1 MSLPQPL
8 PQPLPQLLAQLLDE
22 LERHNIRL
30 WLEDGQLRFKAPAGA
45 MTADRKARV
54 RAHRQA
60 LIDRLAADDGPAA
73 PVLRA
78 DPDNRHAPFPQTPI
92 QQAYLVGRSDALDL
106 GGVAANSYIEFERA
120 GVDVARAEDCL
131 NRVIARHPMLRTVL
145 RPGGRQV
152 VLETVP
158 TYRIPVTDLTG
169 LPEAERDARIAALR
183 REIGERIR
191 DPQRWPLF
199 DLHWTRDGDRVRLH
213 SCVDLIALDAWS
225 SQLFFREWF
234 ALLDGRPEPPPP
246 ALTFRDVVMA
256 TQGAGAEAGRARA
269 WTYWNAALPKLPPAP
284 RLPAP
289 RPGTGGDAGRGRF
302 TRFHGHLPKARWQ
315 SWKRVCRARGVTPTS
330 ALATVFANVLS
341 RWSRN
346 EDVALN
352 VTLFN
357 RPPLH
362 PDITRVL
369 GEFTN
374 TTLLGFDGMDRPLAE
389 QAARTQTAL
398 LERLEHGAVAG
409 VDLLRELARLR
420 GDFSGSLMPVV
431 FTSLLIGDDADAV
444 GGLGWTQVHGVSQTP
459 QVALDHQ
466 LYEERGG
473 LGFNWD
479 AAGAALDLDAVGAA
493 FAAYTQALEALADD
507 ETLWDRA
514 PDRRPPPA
522 QMAVRDALHRPDP
535 AAAPPPGGLADAFW
549 DNLPRTAGADALLWS
564 GGRLTHG
571 ELARHAAGLARR
583 LRDAGVRPGD
593 RVAVQLGKGPLQAV
607 AVLAALHAGAAYV
620 PVAPDLPAARV
631 AAMLEQARPAARI
644 VAADGAR
651 PAGDGIPALPVSL
664 SDPLPDT
671 SLAELAA
678 QRAPTAPGD
687 VAYVIFTSGST
698 GIPKGVT
705 LTHGAVRNT
714 LDDMAARFGM
724 GPGDRVLALSALN
737 FDLSVYDLFAPLAA
751 GAALVIPDP
760 GQERNPEHWH
770 RLMTAHGVTVWNSV
784 PTLLD
789 MLLAWLGGGGG
800 AGAASPAPSDAAP
813 PVTLRLALVSGD
825 WVPLGLCARLRALAP
840 AARLVALGG
849 ATEAAIWS
857 NWQAVDAVPG
867 HWISVPYGLPLRH
880 QRYRV
885 LDRHGADRPDL
896 VPGQLHIGGLGLASG
911 YWGDPERTAAAFVEA
926 PDGGGRLYRTG
937 DLGRFWPDGTLEFLG
952 REDGQVKLGGH
963 RIELGE
969 ITHALERHP
978 AVERAAALVQGGT
991 DARGGAARLVAHVA
1005 RTDGAAPT
1013 EAELRAHCRALL
1025 PAYMVPRRILVHAA
1039 LPLSAN
1045 GKIDPRALAD
1055 LPPDPAGAGTGAAE
1069 PPTSLPTSLPGGPR
1083 AALRDILVQAVGG
1096 RTLPPDAGFFELG
1109 ATSLTLVEAHA
1120 RIRNELGIDLHVTDL
1135 FVHTS
1140 LAALEAHIRT
1150 LPPPTPLPGPP
1161 PPSPSSDTAR

>member
-1 MSLPQPL
+1 MSLPH
-8 PQPLPQLLAQLLDE
+8 LLDE
-22 LERHNIRL
+22 LERHRIHL
-30 WLEDGQLRFKAPAGA
+30 WIDDGQLRFKAPAGA
-45 MTADRKARV
+45 MTADLKARV
-54 RAHRQA
+54 QAHRQA
-60 LIDRLAADDGPAA
+60 LIERFGAGGAATPG
-73 PVLRA
+73 LRA
-78 DPDNRHAPFPQTPI
+78 DAGNRHAPFPQTPI

-106 GGVAANSYIEFERA
+106 GGVAANSYIEFERLPGRR
-120 GVDVARAEDCL
+120 GVDFAHAEECL

-145 RPGGRQV
+145 RPGGQQV

-169 LPEAERDARIAALR
+169 LPDAERDGRIAALR
-183 REIGERIR
+183 REIGEKVR
-191 DPQRWPLF
+191 DPGRWPLF

-234 ALLDGRPEPPPP
+234 ALLDGQPEPPAP
-246 ALTFRDVVMA
+246 ALNFRDVVTA
-256 TQGAGAEAGRARA
+256 AQGADAEAEQARA
-269 WTYWNAALPKLPPAP
+269 WRYWDAALDALPPAP
-284 RLPAP
+284 SLPAP
-289 RPGTGGDAGRGRF
+289 RRSGGGEGEEAGRGRF
-302 TRFHGHLPKARWQ
+302 TRFHGHLPKARWDA
-315 SWKRVCRARGVTPTS
+315 WKRFCRTRGVTPTS

-341 RWSRN
+341 RWSRS
-346 EDVALN
+346 EDLALN

-374 TTLLGFDGMDRPLAE
+374 TTLLGFGGMDQPFAE

-398 LERLEHGAVAG
+398 LERLENSAVSG
-409 VDLLRELARLR
+409 VDLLRELARRR

-444 GGLGWTQVHGVSQTP
+444 DALGWTQVHGVSQTP

-479 AAGAALDLDAVGAA
+479 VARSALDPDAVAAA
-493 FAAYTQALEALADD
+493 FACYTQTLEALADD
-507 ETLWDRA
+507 ETLWDRP
-514 PDRRPPPA
+514 PDRRPPQA
-522 QMAVRDALHRPDP
+522 QMAVRDIIHRPDP
-535 AAAPPPGGLADAFW
+535 AAAPPAGGIADAFW
-549 DNLPRTAGADALLWS
+549 DRLPQTAEADALLWS
-564 GGRLTHG
+564 GGRLSHG
-571 ELARHAAGLARR
+571 DLARRAAGLARR
-583 LRDAGVRPGD
+583 LRDAGTMPGD
-593 RVAVQLGKGPLQAV
+593 RVAVQLDKGPLQAV

-631 AAMLEQARPAARI
+631 AQMLEQVRPTVLI

-651 PAGDGIPALPVSL
+651 PTEDGTPGLPISL
-664 SDPLPDT
+664 PISLADPFPDVP
-671 SLAELAA
+671 LAELAA
-678 QRAPTAPGD
+678 ERAPTGPGE

-705 LTHGAVRNT
+705 MTHGAVRNT

-724 GPGDRVLALSALN
+724 GHEDRVFALSALS

-751 GAALVIPDP
+751 GAALVLPDP

-770 RLMTAHGVTVWNSV
+770 RLMAAHGVTVWNSV
-784 PTLLD
+784 PMLLD
-789 MLLAWLGGGGG
+789 MLLVWCDG
-800 AGAASPAPSDAAP
+800 AGTAP
-813 PVTLRLALVSGD
+813 PAGLRLALVSGD
-825 WVPLGLCARLRALAP
+825 WVPLGLCGRLRALAP
-840 AARLVALGG
+840 GARLVALGG

-857 NWQAVDAVPG
+857 NWQAVDEVPD
-867 HWISVPYGLPLRH
+867 HWTSVPYGLPLRH
-880 QRYRV
+880 QHYRV
-885 LDRHGADRPDL
+885 LDRYGADRPDL
-896 VPGQLHIGGLGLASG
+896 VPGELHIGGLGLASG
-911 YWGDPERTAAAFVEA
+911 YWGDPDRTAAAFIEA

-969 ITHALERHP
+969 IVHALERHP
-978 AVERAAALVQGGT
+978 AVARAAAMIQ
-991 DARGGAARLVAHVA
+991 GAAASCGEGERSGGGRLVAHVA
-1005 RTDGAAPT
+1005 RTEGTAPT
-1013 EAELRAHCRALL
+1013 EAELRAHCRSLL
-1025 PAYMVPRRILVHAA
+1025 PSYMVPRRIGVHAA

-1045 GKIDPRALAD
+1045 GKIDLRALTALPSD
-1055 LPPDPAGAGTGAAE
+1055 LRPDRNAAE
-1069 PPTSLPTSLPGGPR
+1069 TVPSVQTGPR
-1083 AALRDILVQAVGG
+1083 AALRDILLHAIGG
-1096 RTLPPDAGFFELG
+1096 ARSLPPDAGFFELG
-1109 ATSLTLVEAHA
+1109 ATSLALVEAHA

-1135 FVHTS
+1135 FVHST

-1150 LPPPTPLPGPP
+1150 LPPAAVHLNRTP
-1161 PPSPSSDTAR
+1161 DTAR